1 MGVIDFYSEQSEF
14 ILSDQLKHSDWLVE
28 LIAHH
33 GFKCGDLSI
42 IFCSDD
48 YLLNMN
54 IEHLDHDYYTDVIT
68 FNYVHGEVINGDIFI
83 SVDRVED
90 NAKEFHCNFAEELR
104 RVMAHGLLHLL
115 GFDDKDEA
123 SIAAMRKGESH
134 ALKMYK

>member
-1 MGVIDFYSEQSEF
+1 MGDIDFCSEQSDF

-68 FNYVHGEVINGDIFI
+68 FNYVQGEVINGDIFI

-90 NAKEFHCNFAEELR
+90 NAKEFPEHHEFPLIPHSVNSDQLEELWNT
-104 RVMAHGLLHLL
+104 L
-115 GFDDKDEA
+115 
-123 SIAAMRKGESH
+123 
-134 ALKMYK
+134 